1 MFWLGVFLVGIC
13 IYYPVADAIYLK
25 KDLTKIQKIQMYKST
40 IRVQW
45 LFVLV
50 MVLIWFLQGLDFS
63 QLVTFPAPTAISLNT
78 LTPFTKGVLSGLLGG
93 VLIFIILILVLSKR
107 KKNTPIIGDIDFLI
121 PQTKKERIWFF
132 FLSAT
137 AGICEELIFR
147 GAMVYFLF
155 HLPLD
160 LPLWAI
166 GLIASAAFGIVHLY
180 QGFKGVIAT
189 GIGGYIFF
197 GLYMLT
203 GSLWVPILLHFI
215 IDVKLVFMPNKV
227 STPTN
232 EYSSI

>member
-1 MFWLGVFLVGIC
+1 MFWLGVFLVAIC

-25 KDLTKIQKIQMYKST
+25 KDLTKIQKIQLYKST

-50 MVLIWFLQGLDFS
+50 MVLIWFLQGMDFS
-63 QLVTFPAPTAISLNT
+63 QLVTFPIQTTDSINN
-78 LTPFTKGVLSGLLGG
+78 LTPYTMGVLSG
-93 VLIFIILILVLSKR
+93 VVIAVVLSHILM
-107 KKNTPIIGDIDFLI
+107 KKQKKLPTVGDFDFLI

-189 GIGGYIFF
+189 GIGGYFFF
-197 GLYMLT
+197 GLYMQT
-203 GSLWVPILLHFI
+203 GSLWLPILLHFI
-215 IDVKLVFMPNKV
+215 IDVKFVFMPNRV
-227 STPTN
+227 STPTAGHP
-232 EYSSI
+232 SI

>member
-1 MFWLGVFLVGIC
+1 MFWLGVFLVAIC

-25 KDLTKIQKIQMYKST
+25 KDLTKIQKIQLYKST

-63 QLVTFPAPTAISLNT
+63 QLVNFPIQTADSINN
-78 LTPFTKGVLSGLLGG
+78 LTPYTVGVLSG
-93 VLIFIILILVLSKR
+93 VVIAVVLSHILM
-107 KKNTPIIGDIDFLI
+107 KKQKKLPTVGDFDFLI

-137 AGICEELIFR
+137 AGFCEELIFR

-160 LPLWAI
+160 LPLWVV
-166 GLIASAAFGIVHLY
+166 GLIASVAFGIVHLY

-189 GIGGYIFF
+189 GILGYFFF
-197 GLYMLT
+197 GLYMQT
-203 GSLWVPILLHFI
+203 GSLWLPILLHFI
-215 IDVKLVFMPNKV
+215 IDVKLVFMPNRV
-227 STPTN
+227 STTTKEHP
-232 EYSSI
+232 SI